1 MAAMLKAIRLSGTAL
16 LLSMSII
23 VGWPGPPTEAGPL
36 PDLACRSLATL
47 YARVPECFD
56 PPEVAALQA
65 CIGAAQTEL
74 APAPAPAPVP
84 QPPRPQRVDRFRGE
98 WPESAPWTTPD
109 QFPYP
114 TMW

>member
-1 MAAMLKAIRLSGTAL
+1 MLKAIRLSGTAL

-23 VGWPGPPTEAGPL
+23 VGWPWPPTEAGPP
-36 PDLACRSLATL
+36 PDLACRSLAAL

-65 CIGAAQTEL
+65 CIGATQTDL
-74 APAPAPAPVP
+74 APAPAPAP
-84 QPPRPQRVDRFRGE
+84 PPARAQHGDRFRGD
-98 WPESAPWTTPD
+98 WPNSAPWTTPD

>member
-1 MAAMLKAIRLSGTAL
+1 MSKAFRLSVVAL
-16 LLSMSII
+16 MMSAYII
-23 VGWPGPPTEAGPL
+23 LGWPWPPTEAGPL

-56 PPEVAALQA
+56 PRDFAALQS

-74 APAPAPAPVP
+74 APAPA
-84 QPPRPQRVDRFRGE
+84 QPPPPAQRVDRFRGD
-98 WPESAPWTTPD
+98 WPESAPWTTPPD
-109 QFPYP
+109 RFPYP

>member
-1 MAAMLKAIRLSGTAL
+1 VAAMLKAIRLSGTAL

-84 QPPRPQRVDRFRGE
+84 PPARPQRVDRFRGE